1 MAILKAI
8 CISEKKG
15 TKKYPVEKA
24 LLVENRGVQG
34 DAHAGRWH
42 RQVSLLPLAAID
54 AFRASGAEVTDG
66 AFGENLILDG
76 LDDLKSLPLGT
87 RFLIGDA
94 VLELSQIGKECH
106 DHCAIF
112 DKMGRCIMPVEGVFA
127 VVIKGGEIRVGDEVT
142 VLSPNLYRMLSQEC
156 ADADA
161 VLAKV
166 IAGEGVGETLFFL
179 DGIPRYFEGRG
190 RELKTSVLFG
200 RREEILHVDTPCVLT
215 CGEEKAAD
223 IFVERIGS
231 LARLVICGG
240 GHVSIALVRL
250 AKTIGF
256 HVTVLEDRPLFAGHA
271 KEAGAD
277 IVCCEDF
284 AKALEEI
291 PSDRNT
297 YFVIA
302 TRGHRYDEECLKR
315 ILEKP
320 YAYVGMMGSRGRIAL
335 LKKELV
341 QQGICEEAL
350 ATLHAPIGLRIGA
363 QTPEEIAVSIAAQL
377 IQEKNSSQKNSRPD
391 PAVLAE
397 LCEEHPEAVLC
408 TIVSKRGSAPRTA
421 GTRMLVMADGRVL
434 GTIGGGCMEAEVTS
448 RSRALLASAE
458 TNELISVNM
467 TPAEAEKE
475 GLVCGGV
482 VEVFLERVK

>member
-1 MAILKAI
+1 MAVLKAI

-15 TKKYPVEKA
+15 TKKYPVERA
-24 LLVENRGVQG
+24 LLVENLGVKG

-54 AFRASGAEVTDG
+54 AFRACGAEVTDG

-76 LDDLKSLPLGT
+76 PEDLKSLPLGT

-142 VLSPNLYRMLSQEC
+142 VLPPNLYRMLSQEC
-156 ADADA
+156 AEADA

-166 IAGEGVGETLFFL
+166 IAGEGAGETILFL

-200 RREEILHVDTPCVLT
+200 RREEILAADMPCILT
-215 CGEEKAAD
+215 GGVEKASD

-231 LARLVICGG
+231 RTKLIVCGG
-240 GHVSIALVRL
+240 GHVSLALVRL

-256 HVTVLEDRPLFAGHA
+256 HVTVLEDRPLFAGYA

-277 IVCCEDF
+277 SVYCEDF
-284 AKALEEI
+284 SKTLQEI
-291 PSDRNT
+291 SSDADT

-335 LKKELV
+335 LKKELE
-341 QQGICEEAL
+341 QQGITKQAL
-350 ATLHAPIGLRIGA
+350 ETLHAPIGLAINA

-377 IQEKNSSQKNSRPD
+377 ILQKNSVNKSSRPD
-391 PAVLAE
+391 PAVLEE
-397 LCEEHPEAVLC
+397 LCKEHPEAVLC
-408 TIVSKRGSAPRTA
+408 TIVSKRGSAPRAA
-421 GTRMLVMADGRVL
+421 GTRMLVTKDARVL

-448 RSRALLASAE
+448 RSRELLASAQ
-458 TNELISVNM
+458 TTELLCVNL

-482 VEVFLERVK
+482 VEVFLEKV

>member
-1 MAILKAI
+1 MAVLKAI

-15 TKKYPVEKA
+15 TKKYPVERA
-24 LLVENRGVQG
+24 LLVENLGVKG

-76 LDDLKSLPLGT
+76 PEDLKSLPLGT

-142 VLSPNLYRMLSQEC
+142 VLPPNLYRMLSQEC
-156 ADADA
+156 AEADA

-166 IAGEGVGETLFFL
+166 IAGEGAGETILFL

-200 RREEILHVDTPCVLT
+200 RREEILASDMPCILT
-215 CGEEKAAD
+215 GGVEKASD

-231 LARLVICGG
+231 RPKLIVCGG
-240 GHVSIALVRL
+240 GHVSLALVRL

-256 HVTVLEDRPLFAGHA
+256 HVTVLEDRPLFAGYA

-277 IVCCEDF
+277 SVYCEDF
-284 AKALEEI
+284 SKTLQEI
-291 PSDRNT
+291 SSDADT

-335 LKKELV
+335 LKKELE
-341 QQGICEEAL
+341 QQGITKQAL
-350 ATLHAPIGLRIGA
+350 ETLHAPIGLAIHA

-377 IQEKNSSQKNSRPD
+377 ILQKNSVNKSSRPD
-391 PAVLAE
+391 PAVLEE
-397 LCEEHPEAVLC
+397 LCKEHPEAVLC
-408 TIVSKRGSAPRTA
+408 TIVSKRGSAPRAA
-421 GTRMLVMADGRVL
+421 GTRMLVTKEARVL

-448 RSRALLASAE
+448 RSRELLASAQ
-458 TNELISVNM
+458 TTELLCVNL

-482 VEVFLERVK
+482 VEVFLEKV